1 MANRAPTEPPK
12 SIIISEELSSIEL
25 NNSKANSSLEIPQ
38 TDPKEAIGI
47 IGAGLI
53 LMLLATTVPTWL
65 TTEATIDRFGDNEQ
79 EALIGFRHITLED
92 CEYSFCSDSNRQ
104 SSAGLYKSCYDHF
117 MSVSGGDEWYVD
129 NICDTWRGLK
139 FAGNAATVSLLS
151 ALLMFVYPIIKFKK
165 LDEILS
171 NKQSHSLMFIAG
183 IMVPFSFVVWFMF
196 IPGELKGGATFG
208 LGGWIATLSSILSV
222 VGAVKLHR
230 SADK

>member
-79 EALIGFRHITLED
+79 EALIGFRQITLED
-92 CEYSFCSDSNRQ
+92 CEYSFCSESNRQ
-104 SSAGLYKSCYDHF
+104 SSAALYKSCYDRF
-117 MSVSGGDEWYVD
+117 MGASGGDEWYVD
-129 NICDTWRGLK
+129 NICDTWRELK
-139 FAGNAATVSLLS
+139 FAGNAATVSLIS
-151 ALLMFVYPIIKFKK
+151 ALILFVYPIVKFKK
-165 LDEILS
+165 PEDIFS

-183 IMVPFSFVVWFMF
+183 IMIPFSFLVWFLF
-196 IPGELKGGATFG
+196 VPSELKGGAMFG
-208 LGGWIATLSSILSV
+208 LGFWIAILSSTLSI
-222 VGAVKLHR
+222 VGAIKLR
-230 SADK
+230 LSSRN

>member
-92 CEYSFCSDSNRQ
+92 CEYGFCSESNRQ
-104 SSAGLYKSCYDHF
+104 SSAALYKS
-117 MSVSGGDEWYVD
+117 
-129 NICDTWRGLK
+129 
-139 FAGNAATVSLLS
+139 
-151 ALLMFVYPIIKFKK
+151 
-165 LDEILS
+165 
-171 NKQSHSLMFIAG
+171 
-183 IMVPFSFVVWFMF
+183 
-196 IPGELKGGATFG
+196 
-208 LGGWIATLSSILSV
+208 
-222 VGAVKLHR
+222 
-230 SADK
+230 